1 MNSHVSHHSF
11 QLAAT
16 VTFQTRRLAAATVLV
31 FSGPLGQVAL
41 NLQKVDTQGLG
52 GFWYAK
58 HTHTLHIVGHS
69 KACFRL
75 IQKLI
80 ENKLGGVT
88 RGWLMCL
95 KIVGIGSRATL
106 FQDSKLLFKVG
117 LSHDIVYTLPASVK
131 AFLPDPTTL
140 WLFGVDKNQ
149 VAQIAAK
156 IRDLRPPT
164 VYKGKGI
171 RLLNHP
177 VLLKQGK
184 KK

>member
-1 MNSHVSHHSF
+1 MNSHVYHHSF
-11 QLAAT
+11 QLADT
-16 VTFQTRRLAAATVLV
+16 VTLQTCTKMVLL
-31 FSGPLGQVAL
+31 FSGPLGQVSL
-41 NLQKVDTQGLG
+41 NLQKVDPQGVG
-52 GFWYAK
+52 GFWYTK
-58 HTHTLHIVGHS
+58 QTHTLHIVGHS

-75 IQKLI
+75 MQKLI
-80 ENKLGGVT
+80 ENKLVGVT

-95 KIVGIGSRATL
+95 KIVGIGYRATFL
-106 FQDSKLLFKVG
+106 EDSKLLFKVG
-117 LSHDIVYTLPASVK
+117 YSHDILYTLPPSVK

-171 RLLNHP
+171 RLLHQP
-177 VLLKQGK
+177 VFLKQGK